1 MSYIRFTLDLA
12 VKEPIP
18 QALKD
23 RLPAIRNAIKEL
35 KAYASKINQGAA
47 NEEMTVRA
55 VYHRCHHDEL
65 NTPCE
70 PEVEV

>member
-1 MSYIRFTLDLA
+1 MSFIRFTLDLA
-12 VKEPIP
+12 VKEPLP

-23 RLPAIRNAIKEL
+23 RLSNIRSAIREL
-35 KAYASKINQGAA
+35 KAYASRINEGAA
-47 NEEMTVRA
+47 SEEMTVRA

-65 NTPCE
+65 STPCE